1 MEVKFT
7 TESPQTQSPGEFVYP
22 ITHDVDRDVLARYLG
37 HPDRAHSTLNLSQ
50 TEGFLFAVACCPQD
64 VSEPDWLQVVLGDL
78 GESDSD
84 DIEDEISQQLVLLY
98 QRVAQDVED
107 GTYQLPPDCEFSWD
121 AEERRVFE
129 QWCEGILLA
138 DQWLEPRWVEALSQA
153 YHRDML
159 SYEKL
164 SRDLDDTI
172 GLMKIMVDVDAALD
186 VLEKEAAADVDD
198 FRQQLKDSYL
208 VINDYLGSYMRA
220 GNGLAVYYH
229 SDPQVR
235 QEPKVGR
242 NDACPCG
249 SGKKYKK
256 CCLS

>member
-1 MEVKFT
+1 MEVKFI
-7 TESPQTQSPGEFVYP
+7 TESPQTQSPGEFVDS
-22 ITHDVDRDVLARYLG
+22 IILDVDRDALALYLG

-64 VSEPDWLQVVLGDL
+64 VSEFDWLQIVLGDSDD
-78 GESDSD
+78 SDSD
-84 DIEDEISQQLVLLY
+84 DAEVDISRWLVMLY
-98 QRVAQDVED
+98 QEIAQDVEESR
-107 GTYQLPPDCEFSWD
+107 YQLPAECQFSWD
-121 AEERRVFE
+121 AEERLVFE
-129 QWCEGILLA
+129 QWCEGVLLA

-153 YHRDML
+153 YHRDMV

-164 SRDLDDTI
+164 SRNLDDTI
-172 GLMKIMVDVDAALD
+172 GLLKIMVDVDVALEI
-186 VLEKEAAADVDD
+186 LEKEAASEVDD
-198 FRQQLKDSYL
+198 FRQQLKDSFQ
-208 VINDYLGSYMRA
+208 VINDYLGSYVRA
-220 GNGLAVYYH
+220 GTGLAVYYH

-242 NDACPCG
+242 NDTCPCG